1 HIFDIFLGPV
11 HPFYD
16 PPLDE
21 HLCQEI
27 LWPLGDGQVPQ
38 QCKRRPRAGRDRCW
52 QHDPRTR
59 SGATARRQEAV
70 KARRAAEE
78 RRLAEL
84 RQRERRKQYENRRF
98 GFPRGALPDPP
109 DLPNSFQQ
117 LAPTDFILI
126 QDTPVD
132 VSLADVEDILRQV
145 DETPLD
151 TRREF
156 LPPAVSSFLD
166 NHVARA
172 MRERGFMTD
181 TRRRQYDVA
190 MYGINNRYK
199 DYNFPHFPNELSTE
213 LESPQLPP
221 IHLSIELVSPQF
233 PPAGYLSIELVS
245 PQFPPAG
252 YLSIELVSP
261 QFPPAGYL
269 CKEFVSPQFPPAGY
283 LSKEFVSPQFPP
295 AGYLSIELVSPQ
307 SPPAGYL
314 SIDFQLLS
322 LQFPSKCLNSF
333 KHVLNVFYRARTK

>member
-1 HIFDIFLGPV
+1 MTLYQFISKVFETKHTSQVLSMFYHV
-11 HPFYD
+11 H
-16 PPLDE
+16 
-21 HLCQEI
+21 
-27 LWPLGDGQVPQ
+27 VPQ
-38 QCKRRPRAGRDRCW
+38 EFGCHFTLTCIHLIPIFFLSFLLP
-52 QHDPRTR
+52 DPRTR

-145 DETPLD
+145 NETPLD

-166 NHVARA
+166 NHVARG

-190 MYGINNRYK
+190 MYGINNRVCALFHRCNVCRLFSYPFAT
-199 DYNFPHFPNELSTE
+199 DLHPEDWTIQCNTCFTRVHRHCQETCRPFSHDHFYQCNACADGIDPNGIV
-213 LESPQLPP
+213 PNP
-221 IHLSIELVSPQF
+221 SI
-233 PPAGYLSIELVS
+233 
-245 PQFPPAG
+245 
-252 YLSIELVSP
+252 
-261 QFPPAGYL
+261 
-269 CKEFVSPQFPPAGY
+269 
-283 LSKEFVSPQFPP
+283 
-295 AGYLSIELVSPQ
+295 
-307 SPPAGYL
+307 
-314 SIDFQLLS
+314 LL
-322 LQFPSKCLNSF
+322 
-333 KHVLNVFYRARTK
+333 

>member
-1 HIFDIFLGPV
+1 
-11 HPFYD
+11 
-16 PPLDE
+16 
-21 HLCQEI
+21 
-27 LWPLGDGQVPQ
+27 
-38 QCKRRPRAGRDRCW
+38 
-52 QHDPRTR
+52 PRTR

-70 KARRAAEE
+70 KARRAAEA

-98 GFPRGALPDPP
+98 GFPRGDISDPP

-117 LAPTDFILI
+117 LNPSDFILI

-190 MYGINNRYK
+190 MYGINNRLLNLEQILR
-199 DYNFPHFPNELSTE
+199 DTNLLVWLSALLTLEQVKIKRNDLLISE
-213 LESPQLPP
+213 LESPQRPP
-221 IHLSIELVSPQF
+221 IHLSIERVSPQFPPAGYLSTERVSPQFPPAGYLSIELVSPQF

-261 QFPPAGYL
+261 QFPP
-269 CKEFVSPQFPPAGY
+269 VGY
-283 LSKEFVSPQFPP
+283 LSIELVSPQFPP

-307 SPPAGYL
+307 FPPAGYL
-314 SIDFQLLS
+314 SIELVS
-322 LQFPSKCLNSF
+322 PQFPPVGYLSIELVSPQF
-333 KHVLNVFYRARTK
+333 PPVGYLSIELVSP

>member
-1 HIFDIFLGPV
+1 MVAGPV

-16 PPLDE
+16 PPLEE

-98 GFPRGALPDPP
+98 GFPRGDIPDPP

-117 LAPTDFILI
+117 LNPSDFILI

-132 VSLADVEDILRQV
+132 VSLEDVEDILRQV

-151 TRREF
+151 TRRF
-156 LPPAVSSFLD
+156 FKTICVYF
-166 NHVARA
+166 
-172 MRERGFMTD
+172 
-181 TRRRQYDVA
+181 
-190 MYGINNRYK
+190 GI
-199 DYNFPHFPNELSTE
+199 
-213 LESPQLPP
+213 
-221 IHLSIELVSPQF
+221 
-233 PPAGYLSIELVS
+233 
-245 PQFPPAG
+245 
-252 YLSIELVSP
+252 
-261 QFPPAGYL
+261 
-269 CKEFVSPQFPPAGY
+269 
-283 LSKEFVSPQFPP
+283 
-295 AGYLSIELVSPQ
+295 
-307 SPPAGYL
+307 
-314 SIDFQLLS
+314 
-322 LQFPSKCLNSF
+322 
-333 KHVLNVFYRARTK
+333 